1 LQTQNANKLI
11 LQAQEMHK
19 ELKEEKRLIH
29 EKVEKH
35 RIDQE
40 QTILNIQDSIN
51 KSLLEEE
58 KKMQVFYTWKENE
71 INKIRDLKIA
81 AEREYLS
88 RKIENE
94 LEKNN
99 VSIQIKKS
107 DTESVK
113 SEAVDFK
120 LTENNNDEQEEMHTD
135 LKEWLGQQ
143 VKNEMSPINKAV
155 QNAKCRVMEQANLR
169 AEKMKQ
175 ISKMHDQALFSEID
189 TLLKGVE
196 D

>member
-1 LQTQNANKLI
+1 
-11 LQAQEMHK
+11 
-19 ELKEEKRLIH
+19 
-29 EKVEKH
+29 
-35 RIDQE
+35 
-40 QTILNIQDSIN
+40 
-51 KSLLEEE
+51 
-58 KKMQVFYTWKENE
+58 MQVFYTWKENE

-155 QNAKCRVMEQANLR
+155 QNAKRRVMEQANLR
-169 AEKMKQ
+169 AGKMKQ